1 MILLLDNYDS
11 FTYNLYQFIAGV
23 ESKRGDMQKDQIDS
37 EVKVIRNDQITPE
50 EILELAPEALVISPG
65 PGKPSDAGICI
76 EAIQKLKGKIPM
88 LGVCLGHQAMAEA
101 FGATVS
107 HAGQLMH
114 GKTSQLKDVK
124 TDSVLFQNLTLP
136 IQVARYHSLAVK
148 EETLPEELIVTAR
161 SEDNEIM
168 AMEHKEYPIFGLQF
182 HPESVMTPQ
191 GLQMIENFINY
202 AKALKE
208 NKKMIKEAIIKLSKK
223 ENLTYTEA
231 EEVMNEIMEG
241 KASDVQKSAYLTAL
255 SMKGETID
263 EITASAAGMR
273 AHCIKL
279 LHDMDVLEIVGT
291 GGDGANSFNISTTSS
306 LVIAAAGIPVAKHG
320 NRAASSKSGA
330 ADVLEALG
338 VKIDVAP
345 ERSTQLLKD
354 IQICFLF
361 AQNYHIAMKYVG
373 PIRKEL
379 GIRTVF
385 NILGPLSN
393 PAGANMELMGV
404 YDESLVEPLAR
415 VMANLGVVRGMVV
428 YGQDKLDEISMC
440 APTTVCEI
448 KEGTF
453 TSYEITPEQFGYERC
468 EKGVLTGGTPQENA
482 QITLDII
489 SGKEQGAKRNAVCLN
504 AGAAIYLAGK
514 ADSIE
519 AGVRKA
525 EQIIDEGLALKKLEQ
540 FKEESNK

>member
-23 ESKRGDMQKDQIDS
+23 ESERGDMQKDQIDS

-101 FGATVS
+101 FGATVDYV
-107 HAGQLMH
+107 GQLMH

-148 EETLPEELIVTAR
+148 EETLPEELVVTAR
-161 SEDNEIM
+161 SVDNEIM

-208 NKKMIKEAIIKLSKK
+208 KKMIKEAIIKLSKK

-361 AQNYHIAMKYVG
+361 AQNYHTAMKYVG

-448 KEGTF
+448 KDGTF

-468 EKGVLTGGTPQENA
+468 EKGALTGGTPQENA

-489 SGKEQGAKRNAVCLN
+489 SGKKQGAKRNAVCLN